1 VDNFGVDKVVGTVQT
16 HDVPDRPLTTSD
28 VADLFRVTNETVTTW
43 ADAGKLAH
51 FKTPGGHY
59 RFRREDVE
67 AFLRPVN
74 PTAEAAS

>member
-1 VDNFGVDKVVGTVQT
+1 MA
-16 HDVPDRPLTTSD
+16 HPDVLNSSD
-28 VADLFRVTNETVTTW
+28 VAALFDVSLETVSRW

-51 FKTPGGHY
+51 FRTPGGHY